1 MAEYITSSTST
12 NRTDTTTL
20 SNGSAENIFQLIKE
34 VPYGATVGT
43 TTGGFHSIFQTSWSY
58 PNKVDDLKRL
68 TIRNTGVTALEVEL
82 QIDSWTN
89 GTPDANIS
97 SPAQRILRFMIP
109 VGEHLYIP
117 NLRLVD
123 FSTSGSAGDAYALDN
138 VSPAS
143 INSGYLFQDSGSTL
157 GANLED
163 SETTVTANASTH
175 PFYVGDLIQ
184 VGLDT
189 ATTTRQEI
197 MRVTAISG
205 ATLTVDRALY
215 GTSKADKDSQTNG
228 TNGAVS
234 GARIYIPFFNIE
246 SNSNHYNGYAT
257 AQTSN
262 NGIFHIKNFFGYGR
276 YTSNIAGGLV
286 PGSVSGKFYLPGYQS
301 LGMSGITSST
311 HSGLAASTEYGFDIT
326 VDGSGNLTSDYMKF
340 TTDSS
345 NLNFGGSNGII
356 NKMQSALDEQYYTT
370 SSAVHTERVIVS
382 IVDGDIRFTSGQ
394 ALSASA
400 ILLAA
405 PSAGETTP
413 FGVGRFPAIGSVR
426 SPVGALLPSDTII
439 DRTSGVTKPNR
450 DVFFYDDGHSNIRG
464 AVQGTVNYETGEL
477 RLTSCPRNANFVVSA
492 NYGSAMSGGVRT
504 SAAASRNSIN
514 SISARSLNLKVNGQ
528 LEVIGYE

>member
-157 GANLED
+157 GADLENSD
-163 SETTVTANASTH
+163 TTVTVNASTH

-197 MRVTAISG
+197 LRVTAISG

-262 NGIFHIKNFFGYGR
+262 NGIFHIKNYFG
-276 YTSNIAGGLV
+276 
-286 PGSVSGKFYLPGYQS
+286 
-301 LGMSGITSST
+301 
-311 HSGLAASTEYGFDIT
+311 
-326 VDGSGNLTSDYMKF
+326 
-340 TTDSS
+340 
-345 NLNFGGSNGII
+345 
-356 NKMQSALDEQYYTT
+356 
-370 SSAVHTERVIVS
+370 
-382 IVDGDIRFTSGQ
+382 
-394 ALSASA
+394 
-400 ILLAA
+400 
-405 PSAGETTP
+405 
-413 FGVGRFPAIGSVR
+413 
-426 SPVGALLPSDTII
+426 
-439 DRTSGVTKPNR
+439 
-450 DVFFYDDGHSNIRG
+450 
-464 AVQGTVNYETGEL
+464 
-477 RLTSCPRNANFVVSA
+477 
-492 NYGSAMSGGVRT
+492 
-504 SAAASRNSIN
+504 
-514 SISARSLNLKVNGQ
+514 
-528 LEVIGYE
+528 